1 MSLSKLKSI
10 SRSSGSGQ
18 GAQAQI
24 HYTPLQPSHIGQVKD
39 KIKQH
44 PEFKDC
50 SGPELDELA
59 LRLTKPQELIK
70 YFSLTIDWEKVEA
83 ATEATNAPL
92 LETRKLTG
100 ASKNGGQATEE
111 LPVMLI
117 LSRTGNQGARL
128 GLPVTRMLE
137 MEYGP
142 LHASLQVGDQILE
155 WNSTSL
161 IIPHGRPIQDPPND
175 ITDSGSPP
183 PLLQVTNDQ
192 ERVELVFKAPGQRAQ
207 RLNKVVQVIAK
218 YNCYK
223 YYEVF
228 SCNSHRFVCDAA
240 IAMGYQ
246 QPPQLQSNLGKYIE
260 KLKAGKNKL
269 IPNDF
274 ETHEQLDTYVRER
287 VAEFS
292 PHDKEYLLCQYFQ
305 FHIGSKIVTKDP
317 ASWRCEA
324 EDCQSE
330 ELERQLDNGSLV
342 LNHFLRSTH

>member
-44 PEFKDC
+44 PEFKNC
-50 SGPELDELA
+50 SGPELEELA

-70 YFSLTIDWEKVEA
+70 YFSLTIDWEKVESA
-83 ATEATNAPL
+83 AEATNAPL
-92 LETRKLTG
+92 LETHKLTG

-117 LSRTGNQGARL
+117 LSRTGNQGA

-142 LHASLQVGDQILE
+142 LYASLQVGDQILE

-161 IIPHGRPIQDPPND
+161 IIPHGRPIQDPSKGF
-175 ITDSGSPP
+175 TDTGSSGHFFE
-183 PLLQVTNDQ
+183 VTNDR

-207 RLNKVVQVIAK
+207 RLNKVVQVIVK

-223 YYEVF
+223 YYDVL

-240 IAMGYQ
+240 TAMGYE
-246 QPPQLQSNLGKYIE
+246 QPPQLHSNLSKYFE
-260 KLKAGKNKL
+260 KLKAGKNKM

-287 VAEFS
+287 MGEFS
-292 PHDKEYLLCQYFQ
+292 PQDKEYLLCKYFQ
-305 FHIGSKIVTKDP
+305 FHIGGKIEAKDP
-317 ASWRCEA
+317 ASWRCGA
-324 EDCQSE
+324 EGCQSE

-342 LNHFLRSTH
+342 LNHFIHTTH